1 MENRDWLYLKMIIM
15 KKIIVAVIFILA
27 FAGFSYGY
35 SSYYIDEGG
44 SSSFY
49 SKPAD
54 YSNIVSTQNYD
65 VGIRDS
71 NYYIYYRSGYY
82 PYSYYSYG
90 YRSPSYYTYYDKYS
104 GYYQNN
110 RYYGS
115 GSYYSYSTYPSYSYS
130 YSYSSSPNY
139 GGIADYQYND
149 PILSSGGGAVYCQEP
164 YGYDGDTK
172 TMGING
178 KGEFRCINGNWV
190 LVRDISEPAQT
201 LKKSTLIKKEYY
213 SE

>member
-1 MENRDWLYLKMIIM
+1 MIIM

-27 FAGFSYGY
+27 FAGFSYGSSFY
-35 SSYYIDEGG
+35 SIDEGG
-44 SSSFY
+44 SDYFY
-49 SKPAD
+49 SIDSGNSEYYTESIPRTGYSIDVRNPD
-54 YSNIVSTQNYD
+54 YS
-65 VGIRDS
+65 
-71 NYYIYYRSGYY
+71 IYYRSGYY
-82 PYSYYSYG
+82 PYRYG
-90 YRSPSYYTYYDKYS
+90 YGYPSYYIYYDMYS
-104 GYYQNN
+104 GYYQSNG
-110 RYYGS
+110 YYGS

-201 LKKSTLIKKEYY
+201 LKKSTLTKKEYY